1 MFELS
6 LINHNPD
13 VLNCI
18 ANLSNDEVFTPPDI
32 ANKMLD
38 QVAAAWE
45 KDHNGEIL
53 WENPNVTFLDPFTKS
68 GVFLREITSRLRKG
82 LIFEIPDLQQRV
94 NHILTHQVFGVGIT
108 NLTALLSRR
117 SLYCSKWADGKHSI
131 CTDFNSHDGNIWFE
145 RTEHTWVGGTPESR
159 INPLTGEDEI
169 IHVNRRCSYCG
180 ASEDAYARG
189 DNRETHAYSFIHA
202 DDINARLNEIFGG
215 DMHFDVVI
223 GNPPYQLSDGGFGK
237 SAAPIYQLFVEQAKK
252 LDPSY
257 LSMIIPSRW
266 FAGGKGLDEFRNEM
280 LNDDRLIKLVD
291 YLNAADV
298 FPGVDFKGGVCY
310 FLWNRDKQ
318 GDCTVR
324 TFFDS
329 EHYDEAT
336 RSLTI
341 PGSDVFIRFNRGIEI
356 LQKILDTEKLTL
368 PLEAEKSFETL
379 VSSRKPFGL
388 ATNFKGSRTRGRDSV
403 TLYQNGGTAFVERD
417 ELRDSSNLVDQW
429 KIFVNYVGP
438 GNNTYPH
445 RVLVTPF
452 IGEPGSAST
461 ETYLAV
467 GGFTTKEEAESALSY
482 MTTRV
487 FRFLLLLRKAS
498 QHVTGKVYAFVPKQI
513 WDHNWTDQ
521 ELYKKYDFTAEEIQF
536 IESMISP
543 MDVK

>member
-223 GNPPYQLSDGGFGK
+223 GNPPYQLS
-237 SAAPIYQLFVEQAKK
+237 
-252 LDPSY
+252 
-257 LSMIIPSRW
+257 
-266 FAGGKGLDEFRNEM
+266 
-280 LNDDRLIKLVD
+280 LI
-291 YLNAADV
+291 
-298 FPGVDFKGGVCY
+298 
-310 FLWNRDKQ
+310 
-318 GDCTVR
+318 
-324 TFFDS
+324 
-329 EHYDEAT
+329 H
-336 RSLTI
+336 I
-341 PGSDVFIRFNRGIEI
+341 
-356 LQKILDTEKLTL
+356 
-368 PLEAEKSFETL
+368 
-379 VSSRKPFGL
+379 
-388 ATNFKGSRTRGRDSV
+388 
-403 TLYQNGGTAFVERD
+403 
-417 ELRDSSNLVDQW
+417 
-429 KIFVNYVGP
+429 
-438 GNNTYPH
+438 
-445 RVLVTPF
+445 
-452 IGEPGSAST
+452 
-461 ETYLAV
+461 
-467 GGFTTKEEAESALSY
+467 
-482 MTTRV
+482 
-487 FRFLLLLRKAS
+487 
-498 QHVTGKVYAFVPKQI
+498 
-513 WDHNWTDQ
+513 
-521 ELYKKYDFTAEEIQF
+521 
-536 IESMISP
+536 
-543 MDVK
+543 